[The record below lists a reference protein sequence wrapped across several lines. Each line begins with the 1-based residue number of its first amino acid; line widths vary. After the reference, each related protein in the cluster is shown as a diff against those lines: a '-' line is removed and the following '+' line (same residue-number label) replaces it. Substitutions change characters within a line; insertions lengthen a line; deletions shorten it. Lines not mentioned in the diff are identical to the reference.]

1 MSDPTTPPP
10 SRAEL
15 DANSVP
21 AILRRSPVLVRA
33 IATGALLGAVVGAS
47 IGAVLPGRGAPARAV
62 VALVFALGVGLIGG
76 LVGGAIGAGKDNPV
90 PEAGRP
96 DWVTKVDEGLAA
108 TKTPPARRAPQHRAP
123 SKGEAK

>member
-1 MSDPTTPPP
+1 MSDPVTPPP

-47 IGAVLPGRGAPARAV
+47 IGAMLPGRGAMDRAV
-62 VALVFALGVGLIGG
+62 VALMMALGAALIGG
-76 LVGGAIGAGKDNPV
+76 LVGGAIGAGLDRPA
-90 PEAGRP
+90 PEVGKP
-96 DWVTKVDEGLAA
+96 DWAAQVDAERAGQKV
-108 TKTPPARRAPQHRAP
+108 PPPRRAPQHRAP